1 MKREKRKCCGK
12 KLSEVDYLAL
22 QLEHAIIQRCG
33 VTVRANPAG
42 RQASTAVMPSGRC
55 WLDAVVQVVLFEV
68 PLHITRELGLKDS
81 RLLARFPDAKPL
93 QEPPAVVQIDHNPL
107 TVRAK
112 TEVSGRQTL
121 LP

>member
-1 MKREKRKCCGK
+1 MLRQEAERDGLPGAAARARHHPALRCHGT
-12 KLSEVDYLAL
+12 SQLA
-22 QLEHAIIQRCG
+22 
-33 VTVRANPAG
+33 
-42 RQASTAVMPSGRC
+42 RQTTTAVMPSGRC
-55 WLDAVVQVVLFEV
+55 LLNGVVQVVLFEV